1 MRWSTA
7 SLIFVRVLN
16 TPLECASEYASSI
29 LRLYLDFS
37 SFQALSATDN
47 RLQKFN
53 REMSFEIQ
61 SSLRKIFAAL
71 TLSWRRPLSY
81 RNQYIDL
88 QSKSIDWF
96 LPLSWKS
103 WENIFKSTF
112 TLLLFNNAKVNKP
125 ENLLQI
131 WPNLYSKSALNCTN
145 LTPRNSY
152 FFIFSM
158 ENVI

>member
-88 QSKSIDWF
+88 QSKSMDWF
-96 LPLSWKS
+96 LYDNGLRHERVKNNFFACIYNECNLELEW
-103 WENIFKSTF
+103 WRIFMKYF
-112 TLLLFNNAKVNKP
+112 MQRLLCDFLNFLFHQVSQH
-125 ENLLQI
+125 LLAQS
-131 WPNLYSKSALNCTN
+131 LQ
-145 LTPRNSY
+145 
-152 FFIFSM
+152 
-158 ENVI
+158 